1 MIDISVDLTNEMMW
15 SMLTTGDCEYL
26 DPIYNSYQQ
35 WYGADYPNIKQYSG
49 NVVTGGFEPEP
60 GHRTRLPLT
69 EVMQESGEPPYNK
82 EVTCGITI
90 RSEYA
95 PRVRNTQVVLQNSHK
110 VPTRQSL
117 TWKSQGNNI
126 YTTTCTL
133 PIPDERNLVWS
144 LLLPAGLPSNTVIV
158 NVSAFV
164 RNKSLVQ
171 ETLKVRHPE
180 LGKLVDVTTKLM
192 GSTSAKPLIVTSLYG
207 EQELRRDLNLIRAQW
222 DLSSLVGAP
231 TRPGKLLVLWPLP
244 VVSVDPIATGKYP
257 AETVRASYRWNT
269 SRPVNI
275 FYCSSP
281 DQRGNP
287 ISNLALA
294 SNYMFPPAIITVPD
308 GESSA
313 MLELIFSA
321 NGAQDYAVGYRIPN
335 ATFIPC

>member
-49 NVVTGGFEPEP
+49 TVVTEGFEPEP

-69 EVMQESGEPPYNK
+69 EVMQEFGEPPYNK

-95 PRVRNTQVVLQNSHK
+95 PRVNNTRVVLQNNRK
-110 VPTRQSL
+110 VSERQSL
-117 TWKSQGNNI
+117 TWKPRGNNI

-164 RNKSLVQ
+164 RNKSLAQ

-192 GSTSAKPLIVTSLYG
+192 GSTSARPLIVTTLYG
-207 EQELRRDLNLIRAQW
+207 GSESHRAIIHAQW

-231 TRPGKLLVLWPLP
+231 TRPGKLLVLWPVP
-244 VVSVDPIATGKYP
+244 IVSVDPIATGEYP
-257 AETVRASYRWNT
+257 AETVQASYKWNT
-269 SRPVNI
+269 SRPVKI
-275 FYCSSP
+275 FSRSSP

-294 SNYMFPPAIITVPD
+294 SNYMFPPVIIPVPD

-313 MLELIFSA
+313 MLELMFSA
-321 NGAQDYAVGYRIPN
+321 YGSQDYEVGYRVPN